1 MRFIASRSTQIDWLL
16 SALRW
21 VLLFSVLGLV
31 LINPPVGA
39 EPLANSS
46 QGILVL
52 LIIAAGYNLLTMIL
66 MVFELPVRPL
76 SLASL
81 VVDALLSVAL
91 LIVSGGDKSPLL
103 YFSLFPILTA
113 ALRFSWLVVLVITLG
128 IGAAYYGMGGA
139 WPNLMILAL
148 AGLVGG
154 ALGNRVRRL
163 AMDAKRAEEESELY
177 RLRSTRE
184 QARAIFEMA
193 STLSA
198 TLNYQRIL
206 DAVLDVSTLGL
217 KEIGPAS
224 TRMVSL
230 VLLLSNQGLTVAASR
245 HLTGHDERLPLIQR
259 EDGAISRTLSSAE
272 PVICEDPQHDSEL
285 TTYTALHRCL
295 TAVCVPLRAGF
306 ENYGVAVFGSPD
318 PNVFTQDTIDVLTA
332 VCNQAI
338 IALQNAQL
346 FESLQG
352 EKARIVEIEED
363 ARKKLAR
370 DLHDGP
376 TQSVAAIAM
385 RINYARALLQRDPSR
400 VGEEL
405 EKIEEL
411 ARNTTKEIRQML
423 FTLRPLVLE
432 TQGLK
437 AALETLVQ
445 KLHDTEPSLQVHLEL
460 DANAEKL
467 DKNMQGM
474 LFYVIE
480 EAVGNARKHA
490 QAKDIW
496 IRSGAVNGDYFIEV
510 QDNGQG
516 FDVSKVQSNY
526 DKRGSLG
533 MVNMY
538 ERAEVLN
545 AKLSIASAIGQGT
558 RVSMRLPLEPT
569 KK

>member
-1 MRFIASRSTQIDWLL
+1 MRFASSRSSQIDWWL

-21 VLLFSVLGLV
+21 LLLLSVLGIV
-31 LINPPVGA
+31 LLNPPLNA
-39 EPLANSS
+39 EPTATWS
-46 QGILVL
+46 QNALVL
-52 LIIAAGYNLLTMIL
+52 LLIAAGVNFVTMLLLIFDTAL
-66 MVFELPVRPL
+66 RPL
-76 SLASL
+76 AAATLIAD
-81 VVDALLSVAL
+81 VLLSVAL
-91 LIVSGGDKSPLL
+91 LLVSGGASSPLL
-103 YFSLFPILTA
+103 YFALFPILTS
-113 ALRFSWLVVLVITLG
+113 ALRFNWLTAALTTLTL
-128 IGAAYYGMGGA
+128 GAAYFLMGGA
-139 WPNLMILAL
+139 WPELMVLGM
-148 AGLVGG
+148 AGVVGG
-154 ALGNRVRRL
+154 ALGGRIRKL
-163 AMDAKRAEEESELY
+163 ATDAKRAEEESELQH
-177 RLRSTRE
+177 LRSTRE

-206 DAVLDVSTLGL
+206 DAVLDVSILGL

-224 TRMVSL
+224 TRLVSL
-230 VLLLSNQGLTVAASR
+230 VLLLSSHGLTVAASR
-245 HLTGHDERLPLIQR
+245 HLSGHDEKLPLVLR
-259 EDGAISRTLSSAE
+259 DGAISKTLASAE
-272 PVICEDPQHDSEL
+272 PVISHDPAHDSEL
-285 TTYTALHRCL
+285 TTYTALHRCVM
-295 TAVCVPLRAGF
+295 AVCVPLRAGF

-318 PNVFTQDTIDVLTA
+318 RGVFTPDNIDVLTA

-346 FESLQG
+346 FESLQT

-385 RINYARALLQRDPSR
+385 RINYTRNLLQKDPARAP
-400 VGEEL
+400 EEL

-445 KLHDTEPSLQVHLEL
+445 KLHDTEPTLAVHLEL
-460 DANAEKL
+460 DELVEKL
-467 DKNMQGM
+467 DKNAQGM
-474 LFYVIE
+474 IFYIVE

-490 QAKDIW
+490 QATSIW
-496 IRSGAVNGDYFIEV
+496 IRSHRLNGDYLVEV
-510 QDNGQG
+510 QDNGRG
-516 FDVSKVQSNY
+516 FDVGKVQSNY

-533 MVNMY
+533 MINMY
-538 ERAEVLN
+538 ERAEVMK

-558 RVSMRLPLEPT
+558 RITMRLPLDQV
-569 KK
+569 K